1 MKRLFEV
8 ALGILAAIGGFVDI
22 GDLVFTVQA
31 GAAFGYELMWA
42 VIVGVVGIVTYAEM
56 SGRVATISKRPVL
69 AVARQQLGVGLGL
82 CTLVGSLILSL
93 LMLAAEV
100 GGMGLVLQLFF
111 DASYPLLIQIGVVVI
126 VLSVWFLPFAWIE
139 RIFGYMGLCLVVYLV
154 AAVDL
159 NPDFGGVAHGFVP
172 TVPGEEVTRYA
183 YFAVGLIAA
192 AMVPYEV
199 YFYSSGAIE
208 ERWEA
213 KDLGLNRIN
222 AIVGFGLG
230 GLLSLGL
237 IATSAQIYYPLA
249 IQPDLIGTVA
259 MAAEIPLG
267 EAGLILALVGI
278 LFAVSGAAI
287 DTALS
292 GAYNLAQYLGWEWG
306 KYRKPAGAPRFT
318 RTWVT
323 LFGLAFLIVSTGI
336 DPVMLTEYAV
346 LLSVFALPLTYLPV
360 LLMARDRTFMGSHV
374 NGVVSNTL
382 GWLYFGVIVIAGIA
396 AIPLMVA
403 TNGGS

>member
-1 MKRLFEV
+1 
-8 ALGILAAIGGFVDI
+8 
-22 GDLVFTVQA
+22 
-31 GAAFGYELMWA
+31 
-42 VIVGVVGIVTYAEM
+42 
-56 SGRVATISKRPVL
+56 
-69 AVARQQLGVGLGL
+69 
-82 CTLVGSLILSL
+82 
-93 LMLAAEV
+93 
-100 GGMGLVLQLFF
+100 
-111 DASYPLLIQIGVVVI
+111 
-126 VLSVWFLPFAWIE
+126 
-139 RIFGYMGLCLVVYLV
+139 MGLCLVVYLV